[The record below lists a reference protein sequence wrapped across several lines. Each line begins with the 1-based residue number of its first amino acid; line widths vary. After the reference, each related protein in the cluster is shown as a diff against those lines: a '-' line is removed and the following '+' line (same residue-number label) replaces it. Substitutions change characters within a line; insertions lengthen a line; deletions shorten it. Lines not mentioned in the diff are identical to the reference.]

1 MKVKTSDIEKAFL
14 LKSIEPFDSLDE
26 RTLFNLVSVM
36 TLTQYEPNKLI
47 TDSDTV
53 CNEVMIVV
61 EGECRT
67 DSGNR
72 IFITGV
78 HSVLEDSVIGE
89 SISSGTRGVK
99 CLRIGKGHFLT
110 TMYECPFILVDLIR
124 LRNQN
129 PNYCL

>member
-1 MKVKTSDIEKAFL
+1 MKIKASDIEKAFL
-14 LKSIEPFDSLDE
+14 LKSVEPFDKLDE

-36 TLTQYEPNKLI
+36 TLTQYEPNKLVL
-47 TDSDTV
+47 DSQTV
-53 CNEVMIVV
+53 CNEVLIVV
-61 EGECRT
+61 DGDCRT
-67 DSGNR
+67 ESSHK
-72 IFITGV
+72 IFLAGV
-78 HSVLEDSVIGE
+78 HSVLEDLVIGE
-89 SISSGTRGVK
+89 SISSGSAGAK

>member
-1 MKVKTSDIEKAFL
+1 MKIKASDIEKAFL
-14 LKSIEPFDSLDE
+14 LKSIEPFDKLDE
-26 RTLFNLVSVM
+26 RTLFNLASVM
-36 TLTQYEPNKLI
+36 TLTHYEPETLLI
-47 TDSDTV
+47 ESDIV
-53 CNEVMIVV
+53 CSEVLIVV
-61 EGECRT
+61 DGECRT
-67 DSGNR
+67 EPGNLMFLAG
-72 IFITGV
+72 I

-89 SISSGTRGVK
+89 TISSGKNGAK